1 MSQQRLLCKVLS
13 ILVIPVMFSAVS
25 AYGNVTLDGGKV
37 NTWDYGI
44 SIGQSAETNGEYG
57 ISFGHGTL
65 AEGNYSTAIGYQS
78 KAGQR
83 IDSNRTPQYSTAI
96 GYKAVASEGNS
107 VALGSEVNA
116 TKGGVSIG
124 TLATAAQNGIAIG
137 FGGSGSKTQAE
148 YYGIAIGAG
157 AQTTKNYA
165 TAIGNSA
172 KSNALYA
179 LALGDSSTAF
189 GENSV
194 ALGNYSATQESESY
208 TVSVGNSEYGI
219 RRRITNLE
227 RGINDTDAVNV
238 SQLKQLGQN
247 VSDVIGG
254 NFSFSE
260 GTWDGVT
267 IDGTSYNNISEALE
281 ALSGSGGGTGGSL
294 TEGSN
299 IHFEQESEGT
309 QSVHLNDDIKLNS
322 VELAVAPEITQNGNK
337 NLAATTGHVHSL
349 GSSVAGLFG
358 GDFAVD
364 YAFES
369 DWLRGVCEDE
379 ANGGAEAG
387 LSVGERPQFGE
398 QFGHVG
404 LAVVAGASGVAG

>member
-116 TKGGVSIG
+116 TKGGIAIG
-124 TLATAAQNGIAIG
+124 TLASAAQNGIAIG

-157 AQTTKNYA
+157 AQTTTNYA

-260 GTWDGVT
+260 GTWDGVQST
-267 IDGTSYNNISEALE
+267 AH
-281 ALSGSGGGTGGSL
+281 L
-294 TEGSN
+294 TA
-299 IHFEQESEGT
+299 IF
-309 QSVHLNDDIKLNS
+309 LKRWK
-322 VELAVAPEITQNGNK
+322 P
-337 NLAATTGHVHSL
+337 
-349 GSSVAGLFG
+349 
-358 GDFAVD
+358 
-364 YAFES
+364 
-369 DWLRGVCEDE
+369 
-379 ANGGAEAG
+379 
-387 LSVGERPQFGE
+387 
-398 QFGHVG
+398 
-404 LAVVAGASGVAG
+404 

>member
-1 MSQQRLLCKVLS
+1 MSNRRVHVKFISAFIIAFVFMS
-13 ILVIPVMFSAVS
+13 IYVS
-25 AYGNVTLDGGKV
+25 KANAAESYVGGGGTV
-37 NTWDYGI
+37 DSWFVRNYGI
-44 SIGQSAETNGEYG
+44 SIGKLSETNGDYG
-57 ISFGHGTL
+57 ISFGYDTL

-208 TVSVGNSEYGI
+208 TVSVGFIINLTTKYI
-219 RRRITNLE
+219 IYIIIAKNARITSFFLCSFTICTNL
-227 RGINDTDAVNV
+227 
-238 SQLKQLGQN
+238 LLL
-247 VSDVIGG
+247 
-254 NFSFSE
+254 FF
-260 GTWDGVT
+260 
-267 IDGTSYNNISEALE
+267 
-281 ALSGSGGGTGGSL
+281 
-294 TEGSN
+294 
-299 IHFEQESEGT
+299 
-309 QSVHLNDDIKLNS
+309 
-322 VELAVAPEITQNGNK
+322 LAVFSTIFLQN
-337 NLAATTGHVHSL
+337 NLYIIL
-349 GSSVAGLFG
+349 
-358 GDFAVD
+358 
-364 YAFES
+364 YII
-369 DWLRGVCEDE
+369 
-379 ANGGAEAG
+379 
-387 LSVGERPQFGE
+387 
-398 QFGHVG
+398 
-404 LAVVAGASGVAG
+404 